1 MIKVTNSDLA
11 LHAGPVGRGMKNWD
25 ADDVMRELGLPI
37 LEYQEEPDY
46 DSDLFAILCGIADV
60 GRSKLGLGQA
70 NGVLALLGTIRFA
83 RCNFFFVL
91 GQLIDCSFMF

>member
-1 MIKVTNSDLA
+1 MKVTNSDLA

-46 DSDLFAILCGIADV
+46 DSDQFAIRV
-60 GRSKLGLGQA
+60 
-70 NGVLALLGTIRFA
+70 VLAKQRLQRASSILVQGSVIVGTCSVCIRL
-83 RCNFFFVL
+83 RENRRRSPCL
-91 GQLIDCSFMF
+91 QPRT

>member
-37 LEYQEEPDY
+37 LEYQE
-46 DSDLFAILCGIADV
+46 
-60 GRSKLGLGQA
+60 
-70 NGVLALLGTIRFA
+70 
-83 RCNFFFVL
+83 
-91 GQLIDCSFMF
+91 